1 MAFSLKHGMAGTLGV
16 LGLVAL
22 TAGVANAGAAQDVKN
37 GQNVFDSSCGNCH
50 TVKEGKHKSGPSLF
64 GVVGRTAGSLDGFV
78 YSDAMKASGIVWT
91 AEKLDAFALNPK
103 GVVEQTK
110 MKFGGVKNDKSRADL
125 LAYLADQK

>member
-1 MAFSLKHGMAGTLGV
+1 MALCMKTGVANAIGV
-16 LGLVAL
+16 LGCVTLM
-22 TAGVANAGAAQDVKN
+22 AGVVSAGAAQDAKN

-64 GVVGRTAGSLDGFV
+64 GVVGRNAGSAEGFT

-103 GVVEQTK
+103 GVVADTK

-125 LAYLADQK
+125 LAYIAEQK

>member
-1 MAFSLKHGMAGTLGV
+1 MALSLTNVAGALAVIGC
-16 LGLVAL
+16 VAL
-22 TAGVANAGAAQDVKN
+22 AAGVVNAGAAQDAKN

-64 GVVGRTAGSLDGFV
+64 GVVGRPAGSLEGFV
-78 YSDAMKASGIVWT
+78 YSDAMKASGLVWT

-103 GVVEQTK
+103 GIVPETK

>member
-1 MAFSLKHGMAGTLGV
+1 MALSLKNSAVGAVVVAGCVALMAGV
-16 LGLVAL
+16 VS
-22 TAGVANAGAAQDVKN
+22 AGAAQDVKN

-64 GVVGRTAGSLDGFV
+64 GVVGRNAGSLDGFA

-103 GVVEQTK
+103 GVVADTK

-125 LAYLADQK
+125 LAYIAEQK